1 MDRPARIFAD
11 SRSRWTVA
19 LVVVL
24 GLLTLIAAR
33 TVFAQYAGWLA
44 DPDAVRSFVEEFGVL
59 APLAFVFMQ
68 ACQVIVAP
76 IPGQA
81 LGFASGWLFGAYW
94 GTVYSLAGATIGS
107 FVAFHLARRWGRP
120 FVERAIDASV
130 LDRFDAFSTHHGY
143 LTLFIVF
150 LIPGMPDDVI
160 CFVGGTTDLDIKR
173 MTLISLLGRI
183 PGYFLTNLAGAS
195 VASEEYTLA
204 VVIVVVMVAIATVVY
219 VRRDDLT
226 ERLFPPAR

>member
-11 SRSRWTVA
+11 ARSRWTVA

-24 GLLTLIAAR
+24 GILALVAAR
-33 TVFAQYAGWLA
+33 TIFDQYAVLLSE
-44 DPDAVRSFVEEFGVL
+44 PDVVRSFVAEFGIL

-68 ACQVIVAP
+68 ACQVIIAP

-94 GTVYSLAGATIGS
+94 GTVYSLAGAVIGS

-120 FVERAIDASV
+120 FVERVIDASV
-130 LDRFDAFSTHHGY
+130 LDRFDDFSSNHGY
-143 LTLFIVF
+143 LGLFVVF
-150 LIPGMPDDVI
+150 LIPGLPDDVI

-173 MTLISLLGRI
+173 MTVISLVGRV

-195 VASEEYTLA
+195 VATDDYELA
-204 VVIVVVMVAIATVVY
+204 VAIVVVMVAIAFVVY
-219 VRRDDLT
+219 VRRDELT
-226 ERLFPPAR
+226 GRLFPPGR

>member
-11 SRSRWTVA
+11 TRSRRIVA
-19 LVVVL
+19 LVVLL
-24 GLLTLIAAR
+24 GILTLVAAQAI
-33 TVFAQYAGWLA
+33 FDQYAVWLS
-44 DPDAVRSFVEEFGVL
+44 DPDVVRSFVAEFGIL

-68 ACQVIVAP
+68 ACQVIFAP

-94 GTVYSLAGATIGS
+94 GTVYSLAGAVIGS
-107 FVAFHLARRWGRP
+107 FVAFHLSRRWGRP
-120 FVERAIDASV
+120 FVERILDVSV
-130 LDRFDAFSTHHGY
+130 LDRFDDFSTHHGY
-143 LTLFIVF
+143 LTLFVVF

-173 MTLISLLGRI
+173 MTVVSLVGRI

-195 VASEEYTLA
+195 VATDDYGLA
-204 VVIVVVMVAIATVVY
+204 AGIVVAMVAIALVVY
-219 VRRDDLT
+219 VRREELT
-226 ERLFPPAR
+226 ARLFPPAR

>member
-1 MDRPARIFAD
+1 MDRPVRIFAD

-19 LVVVL
+19 LLVVL
-24 GLLTLIAAR
+24 VILSLLAAR
-33 TVFAQYAGWLA
+33 TIFAQYAAWLS
-44 DPDAVRSFVEEFGVL
+44 DPDAVRSFVADFGIF
-59 APLAFVFMQ
+59 APLTFVFLQ
-68 ACQVIVAP
+68 ACQVIFAP

-94 GTVYSLAGATIGS
+94 GTVYSLAGATLGS
-107 FVAFHLARRWGRP
+107 FVAFHLSRRWGRP
-120 FVERAIDASV
+120 FVERAITASV
-130 LDRFDAFSTHHGY
+130 LDRFDDFSSNHGY

-173 MTLISLLGRI
+173 MTAISLLGRV

-195 VASEEYTLA
+195 VASEDYTA
-204 VVIVVVMVAIATVVY
+204 AAVIVVVMAAIALVVY
-219 VRRDDLT
+219 LRREELT
-226 ERLFPPAR
+226 TRLFPPAR